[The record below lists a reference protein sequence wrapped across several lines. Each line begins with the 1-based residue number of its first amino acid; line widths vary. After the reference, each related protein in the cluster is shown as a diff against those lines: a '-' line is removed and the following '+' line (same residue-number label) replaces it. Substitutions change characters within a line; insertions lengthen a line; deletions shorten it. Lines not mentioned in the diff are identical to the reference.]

1 MDRMRARLAFGYL
14 VIATLLAILVFAAR
28 PAAASADVAL
38 NTYLTPDGNRY
49 FIEDGGTMP
58 PGSTLRITVFADL
71 FSCDPVTVN
80 WGDGTTESR
89 TYGGSLAQSWEH
101 MYNATGPYT
110 ISATEPCGSGGNVR
124 TINVGS
130 GGLAIFNPSG
140 ALFLPTVL
148 GLIFGFIAVGLAL
161 GKVKP
166 APANVAAAPPA
177 VPRLVPIN
185 PLGTPYSMV
194 ANLVSFRDIP
204 VGAPRQEDPRQQ
216 FTPGE
221 PTDVTR
227 PPPCPTCRGP
237 MGFAAGGWFC
247 LNPNCPLRQQETPW
261 PRVVHGIMHP

>member
-1 MDRMRARLAFGYL
+1 MPTTIGTRDGGLAGYTRGTPPKVPPTRPRSGGGRPQPYSFKARLTSFAF
-14 VIATLLAILVFAAR
+14 
-28 PAAASADVAL
+28 S
-38 NTYLTPDGNRY
+38 N
-49 FIEDGGTMP
+49 
-58 PGSTLRITVFADL
+58 
-71 FSCDPVTVN
+71 
-80 WGDGTTESR
+80 
-89 TYGGSLAQSWEH
+89 
-101 MYNATGPYT
+101 
-110 ISATEPCGSGGNVR
+110 EPCGSGGNVR

-148 GLIFGFIAVGLAL
+148 GLIFGLIAVGLAL

-166 APANVAAAPPA
+166 APAKLAAPPPA
-177 VPRLVPIN
+177 VPRLVPMN

-247 LNPNCPLRQQETPW
+247 LNPNCPLRQHEAPW
-261 PRVVHGIMHP
+261 PRLVHGIMHP